1 MTYGVYFHSIFIPGH
16 KFVVEI
22 ANSYQ
27 IWNLEIT
34 LVLKLTILMGIS
46 KSCIC
51 LYFSI
56 LTTNLCPGMKIEWEI
71 YPICQCLEHVLKIFQ
86 IRWVCAKKINNNPC
100 TFLVLKVASAQS
112 ILMIYDI
119 YLVEKIHDGIFYLHP
134 NIYWW
139 KKNSNRYINQQ
150 KCFWDTTTIYLRHF
164 NFQLSLLMKI
174 AEIMSR

>member
-1 MTYGVYFHSIFIPGH
+1 MNGLLSIFFAQTRLIWNILSTYSKHWHMGYISHSIFIPGH

-86 IRWVCAKKINNNPC
+86 IRRICAKKIDNNPC
-100 TFLVLKVASAQS
+100 TFLVPKVAFSCMYYPYK
-112 ILMIYDI
+112 L
-119 YLVEKIHDGIFYLHP
+119 
-134 NIYWW
+134 
-139 KKNSNRYINQQ
+139 
-150 KCFWDTTTIYLRHF
+150 CFFFIPY
-164 NFQLSLLMKI
+164 Q
-174 AEIMSR
+174 